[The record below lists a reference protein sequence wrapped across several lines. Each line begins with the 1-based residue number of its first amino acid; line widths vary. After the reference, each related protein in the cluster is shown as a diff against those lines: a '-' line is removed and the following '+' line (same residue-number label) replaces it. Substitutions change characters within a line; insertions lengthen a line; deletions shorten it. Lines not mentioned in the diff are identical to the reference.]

1 MVDAD
6 EETALLP
13 GPAARD
19 AVGREEPPRRRGR
32 VIAFFVLVLVGALA
46 LVAAA
51 GRGAADSETHVLA
64 GLFGGGAANSGP
76 RSPSSYEP
84 PLGTENKLGEPQ
96 KKHWVG
102 SESPTVSMDGGYEEP
117 HQISPLNGPPASNY
131 FHKDPNYA
139 PVTSFFAKILSRP
152 TRVLEMA
159 MGLGKEKGLDI
170 VGQKAETD
178 INGQWYSQ

>member
-6 EETALLP
+6 EETALLS
-13 GPAARD
+13 AARD
-19 AVGREEPPRRRGR
+19 AAGQPPRRRGR
-32 VIAFFVLVLVGALA
+32 VVAFVLVIGGVLA
-46 LVAAA
+46 FVAAA
-51 GRGAADSETHVLA
+51 GRGAAED
-64 GLFGGGAANSGP
+64 GAPFQVSGQP
-76 RSPSSYEP
+76 TMAPPKP
-84 PLGTENKLGEPQ
+84 PLANLEDINPGLLHRGGRYHPGYYGE
-96 KKHWVG
+96 
-102 SESPTVSMDGGYEEP
+102 TR
-117 HQISPLNGPPASNY
+117 QISPLNGPPASNY